1 MNQEILINKFSIVKN
16 HQLQGDLDKSV
27 YSICNYEQE
36 LAVEEKN
43 REEEIE
49 KNQKQNQV
57 ALQLEGLDEN
67 DKQINMP
74 NQIITTLNML
84 DDNELIL
91 QQALKTAKTQIY
103 DEIDDKL
110 NKEANKQNKVHQLDE
125 KIEYLNQGIPFV
137 FRIFYIHLLKISYKL
152 NKILKSGKKIT
163 LKDVPHIE
171 ETDKVEHNSV
181 LLQKKIQHRFDKNL
195 PLSSFAM
202 IGMIFQIFS
211 FDFITCLVFLMIDI
225 FFKLF
230 SSICMQNVI
239 QYVQSDDDDLII
251 KWSII
256 LSCCLFG
263 SVIVGQKSWYQ
274 SQNLSGK
281 LRLSLVA
288 TLFSKVNSLSSYSIK
303 QAELSKIVNIVS
315 NDMNL
320 TEMRFPFMFISM
332 VSPLALIFST
342 WIIIDRH
349 GPFGILTI
357 VILIGCLPIQNII
370 TKKAASYI
378 PEKNKYSDER
388 IKLTNEIIEG
398 IRLIK
403 MYAWEV
409 AFIKFVTTIRSK
421 EMKCLLKQTAYNYI
435 GQSISFGSALFAATI
450 PFTLIHYFG
459 EKDQLSAAK
468 IFATMQIIM
477 FLRIQVMLFL
487 GFGFSFIHESKILL
501 ERFISIINVSNHSMT
516 NLDEQERKNDSKEK
530 KQTQK
535 LFIDMDQKEQSLEEF
550 TQSLCTVKSDTQVKL
565 DNFSAWWN
573 SEGTGEPVLKDLNI
587 DFYSP
592 KLNAVVGLVGSGKSS
607 LLYSLIQETPAYRGN
622 FLVKGTCS
630 YSKQEP
636 YIFSGT
642 IRDNILFGK
651 PYHQEWYNK
660 VVKACCLLSDFD
672 QFSDADNTE
681 IGEKGTNLSGG
692 QKARISLARAVYS
705 NTDIYLFDD
714 PLSAVDSKVAKKLV
728 QNVFKSLLKNK
739 LIILVTHQ
747 LSMAKYFDHIVILE
761 KGSIY
766 DQGNHFQLERK
777 LEFLS
782 AGQVKLNS
790 DQEQNYSVHSE
801 EDKCLTAKENQQNQI
816 QQVNAEKAKE
826 AKPKS
831 SLYSSEDKENIQV
844 TLKSYSRYF
853 KFSGKTCSWIFILF
867 VFIWNELVLTAYN
880 RILAFYDNEKEME
893 KYLLFT
899 SLGKTILT
907 FKLEIKFL
915 YFNFKG
921 IITVVFLL
929 GLFVKYITL
938 GLQVIKTNTA
948 LHSKMI
954 ERVVRSPVIFFD
966 RTQSGVILNRFSNDM
981 GILDTMIHFTFL
993 DSLEGPLNFLNLLI
1007 TVSFIQPYFLIIGVV
1022 ELIGLYYWLKF
1033 NKTIIMQSK
1042 TLDLF
1047 SKSPV
1052 FSFFSST
1059 LSGMEIVKVFG
1070 QNSHFYKIMCG
1081 HANLNIRC
1089 NLQYWHISRMF
1100 GAYTQLITT
1109 ISSIIGIFL
1118 VVQVFQGDPGLTG
1131 QSIIYLILMTDY
1143 IQWGMR
1149 QIINMDSSMS
1159 SVQRSF
1165 LMCDLESEREL
1176 LLPTDKEI
1184 TDSKW
1189 PHSGELQLQNVHMK
1203 YRRDLEYTL
1212 KGVNFTINS
1221 GKKVGCVGRTGAGK
1235 SSMIECLFRM
1245 REGENQKNLDHESKL
1260 IEQAIKFDG
1269 QEIHQLGLHTLR
1281 NQISI
1286 IPQTPFIFSGSIR
1299 KNLDPLDEN
1308 NDEKIQTSLKETQ
1321 LYDMVNSLPKGIY
1334 TDMSDVSSVFSV
1346 GQKQLICLARALLKK
1361 SKLIIMD
1368 EATAN
1373 MDMVTD
1379 HFIQKTIKE
1388 KFDNCSVL
1396 TIAHRLNTIADY
1408 DKVIVMDKGKVVE
1421 CESPFLLLA
1430 DDINSTTIT
1439 KNGFFAKLVKHTGE
1453 DNSKAIFEI
1462 SKSHYLKTNHQEF
1475 S

>member
-36 LAVEEKN
+36 LAEEEKN

-49 KNQKQNQV
+49 KKQKENQAVIQFDLKLDGDEKNNQLNKP
-57 ALQLEGLDEN
+57 AA
-67 DKQINMP
+67 
-74 NQIITTLNML
+74 QIITTLNML
-84 DDNELIL
+84 DDNELIP

-103 DEIDDKL
+103 DEIDDKQ
-110 NKEANKQNKVHQLDE
+110 NKEVNKQHKLDQYDE
-125 KIEYLNQGIPFV
+125 KKEYLNQGIPFI
-137 FRIFYIHLLKISYKL
+137 FRMFYIHLLKISYKL
-152 NKILKSGKKIT
+152 NKILKSGRKIT

-171 ETDKVEHNSV
+171 ETDKVEYNSV
-181 LLQKKIQHRFDKNL
+181 LLQRKIQQRFDKNL

-251 KWSII
+251 KWSIV

-342 WIIIDRH
+342 WILIDRH

-403 MYAWEV
+403 MYAWEI
-409 AFIKFVTTIRSK
+409 AFIKLVTAIRSK

-477 FLRIQVMLFL
+477 FLRIQVMLFV
-487 GFGFSFIHESKILL
+487 GFGFSFMHESKILL

-516 NLDEQERKNDSKEK
+516 NLDEVQEKKNDSKAK

-550 TQSLCTVKSDTQVKL
+550 TQSLTEVKSDTQVKL

-587 DFYSP
+587 DFNQP
-592 KLNAVVGLVGSGKSS
+592 KLYAVVGLVGSGKSS

-728 QNVFKSLLKNK
+728 KNVFKSLLKNK

-766 DQGNHFQLERK
+766 DQGNHVQLERK

-801 EDKCLTAKENQQNQI
+801 EDKSLTAKENQQNQA
-816 QQVNAEKAKE
+816 QQMNTEKAKE
-826 AKPKS
+826 EKPKS

-844 TLKSYSRYF
+844 TLKSYQRYF
-853 KFSGKTCSWIFILF
+853 TFSGKTCTWIFMLF
-867 VFIWNELVLTAYN
+867 AFIWNELVLTAYN
-880 RILAFYDNEKEME
+880 RILAFYDNEEEME

-899 SLGKTILT
+899 LL
-907 FKLEIKFL
+907 
-915 YFNFKG
+915 G

-948 LHSKMI
+948 VHSKMI

-1022 ELIGLYYWLKF
+1022 ELFGLYYWLKF

-1042 TLDLF
+1042 TLDLL

-1070 QNSHFYKIMCG
+1070 QNSRFYKIMCG

-1089 NLQYWHISRMF
+1089 NLLYWHISRMF
-1100 GAYTQLITT
+1100 GAYTQFITT

-1118 VVQVFQGDPGLTG
+1118 VVQVFKGDPGLTG

-1143 IQWGMR
+1143 IQWAMR

-1176 LLPTDKEI
+1176 VLPTDQQV
-1184 TDSKW
+1184 TDNKW

-1245 REGENQKNLDHESKL
+1245 REGENQRNLDHENKL

-1299 KNLDPLDEN
+1299 KNLDPLDEYD
-1308 NDEKIQTSLKETQ
+1308 DEKIQTALKETQ

-1430 DDINSTTIT
+1430 DDVNSTTIT